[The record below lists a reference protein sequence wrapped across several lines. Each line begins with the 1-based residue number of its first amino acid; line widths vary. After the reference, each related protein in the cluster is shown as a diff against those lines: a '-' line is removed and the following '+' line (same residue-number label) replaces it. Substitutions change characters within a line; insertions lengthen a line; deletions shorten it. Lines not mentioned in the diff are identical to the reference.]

1 MRNKKIVMAGSLTYK
16 APTKIGIH
24 HYASLFAKNGW
35 DVFFLS
41 SQLSPL
47 HLIRKQDRIYSKEK
61 LRLWMRGGELEGNIL
76 SYSYMTMLPILPFWS
91 SDFFIKNT
99 LNLTLPRLAKVL
111 KRSGFDNPDIIWIEN
126 PHLIELPSMVKH
138 KGLIVRINDELSGF
152 EGYSS
157 FILERYEDTIILA
170 DLVVNTARGLFEKYR
185 KMNLDDRVMY
195 VPNGVDFTHFSA
207 NYVPEPKEYEM
218 ISKPIVIYV
227 GAIAHWFDQE
237 LVIKCARQLNNMS
250 FVLIGPQMVD
260 TARMK
265 AVPNIYML
273 GSKPYDTLPSYIRG
287 ADVGIIPFKVNK
299 LVTSVNPLKL
309 YEYMAAGLPV
319 VCTDWKEMRE
329 MVSPA
334 MLAGDMDEFC
344 EYIKSS
350 LEIKD
355 KTEIISY
362 ARNNSW
368 ENRFHRIRC
377 EIERYLGK

>member
-91 SDFFIKNT
+91 SDFFVKNT
-99 LNLTLPRLAKVL
+99 LNLTFPRLTKIL
-111 KRSGFDNPDIIWIEN
+111 ERSGFGNPDVFWMEN
-126 PHLIELPSMVKH
+126 PHLCELPSIVKH
-138 KGLIVRINDELSGF
+138 NLLIYRIADEISGF

-157 FILERYEDTIILA
+157 SILKKHESAVRSSDIIIT
-170 DLVVNTARGLFEKYR
+170 TARSLFKKHKE
-185 KMNLDDRVMY
+185 MNLDARVMY
-195 VPNGVDFTHFSA
+195 VPNGVDFTHFSV
-207 NYVPEPKEYEM
+207 NYAPEPKECKM

-237 LVIKCARQLNNMS
+237 LVVQCAERLNNVN
-250 FVLIGPQMVD
+250 FIIIGPTMVD
-260 TARMK
+260 VSKMTSVENIHILGARK
-265 AVPNIYML
+265 YNDLP
-273 GSKPYDTLPSYIRG
+273 PYLTN
-287 ADVGIIPFKVNK
+287 ANVGIIPFKINK
-299 LVTSVNPLKL
+299 LTESVNPVKL

-319 VCTDWKEMRE
+319 VCTDWNEIRE
-329 MVSPA
+329 MQSPA
-334 MLAGDMDEFC
+334 MLARDTDEFC

-362 ARNNSW
+362 AKNNSW
-368 ENRFHRIRC
+368 ENRFHRIKC